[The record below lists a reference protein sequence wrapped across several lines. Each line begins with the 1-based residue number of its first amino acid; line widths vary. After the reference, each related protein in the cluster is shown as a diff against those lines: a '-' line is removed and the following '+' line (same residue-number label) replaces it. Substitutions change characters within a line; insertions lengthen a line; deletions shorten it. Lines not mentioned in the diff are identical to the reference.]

1 MVEEESLEQVGSVN
15 FDINFFEEWLVLETE
30 FSNFVLNEVIRQV
43 RWIIQIECFDGIW
56 RESEALD
63 RVQTIGWFTN
73 VIHDHDRV
81 PETSIANNH
90 LHKIFVWKRETKL
103 AADVE
108 SDFIAR

>member
-1 MVEEESLEQVGSVN
+1 MVEEESLEQVRSVN
-15 FDINFFEEWLVLETE
+15 FDINFFEEWFVLEAV
-30 FSNFVLNEVIRQV
+30 FSDFVLNEVICQV
-43 RWIIQIECFDGIW
+43 GRIIQIECFDGHW
-56 RESEALD
+56 GESEALD
-63 RVQTIGWFTN
+63 RVQTIRWFTN

-90 LHKIFVWKRETKL
+90 LHKVFMWKRKTKL